1 MNLTTLLNLKTSKVK
16 FVDIPMYPSVSRD
29 IALVMD
35 KDVATYDVCR
45 KIIQASKQLV
55 KETKIFDVYEGE
67 HIEAGKK
74 SVAITLTFQDP
85 TKTLEDATINEVME
99 NILAVVAKE
108 YDAHLRG

>member
-1 MNLTTLLNLKTSKVK
+1 
-16 FVDIPMYPSVSRD
+16 MYPSVSRD

-67 HIEAGKK
+67 HIGANKK
-74 SVAITLTFQDP
+74 SVAINLIFPRSKRNFRRKYYKCSNGKDFRISI
-85 TKTLEDATINEVME
+85 KRI
-99 NILAVVAKE
+99 
-108 YDAHLRG
+108 